1 MPAAYS
7 ILWLFGS
14 IATPIFQDKPAV
26 HFSLHLEHRT
36 VCHGRNH
43 RREQAGTAPDV
54 VIPARAIH
62 LPELRRWMHRG
73 ASEEAGSWRRRA
85 SEEAGW
91 GGLLHPSTC
100 RTQVVTAF
108 GAVEVVAA
116 LQHNSLEAPLFAHVA
131 THGRALWVRRRPC
144 TFILFRHLVALF
156 ASQLA
161 TSEKGGSWRRRTS
174 EEAGSWRRRASEV
187 AGWGGLLLPS
197 TCRTQVVTAFGAVEV
212 VAAALM
218 EAIATAHVAIHAIVV
233 RRRQCTFFLSRH
245 SVALFARRLT
255 TPSSWY
261 REGVDNWRREKAGSW
276 RRCASEEG
284 GSWRRRTSDEA
295 GSWRRRASEEASSWR
310 RRASEE
316 AGSWRRRA
324 SEEAGSWRRRAS
336 EEAGSW
342 RRRASEEGGSWRRRA
357 SEEGG
362 SCRWRASEEASS
374 WRRRASEEAGSWR
387 WRASE
392 EASSWRRRASEEG
405 GSWRRRASEEAGSCR
420 WRASDEACSWPRCA
434 SEEAGSWRRRAS
446 EEAGSWGR
454 CASEEVRSHEC
465 RRVGAG
471 GLPLQSCM
479 FCHNLL

>member
-62 LPELRRWMHRG
+62 LPELRRWIHRG

-116 LQHNSLEAPLFAHVA
+116 VQHNTPLHEAPLFAHVA
-131 THGRALWVRRRPC
+131 THGRAIWVRRRPC
-144 TFILFRHLVALF
+144 TFFLFRHLVALF

-174 EEAGSWRRRASEV
+174 EEAGSWRQRASEEAGSWRRRASEEAGRWRRRASEEGGSWRRRTSEEAGSWRRRTSEKAGSWRRRTSEEGGSWRRRTSEEAGSWRRRTSEEGGSCRRRASEE

-261 REGVDNWRREKAGSW
+261 REGVNNWRREKAGSW

-284 GSWRRRTSDEA
+284 GSWRRLTSDEA
-295 GSWRRRASEEASSWR
+295 GSWRRRASEEANSWR

-324 SEEAGSWRRRAS
+324 SEEAGSWRRRT
-336 EEAGSW
+336 
-342 RRRASEEGGSWRRRA
+342 SEEGGS
-357 SEEGG
+357 
-362 SCRWRASEEASS
+362 
-374 WRRRASEEAGSWR
+374 
-387 WRASE
+387 
-392 EASSWRRRASEEG
+392 
-405 GSWRRRASEEAGSCR
+405 
-420 WRASDEACSWPRCA
+420 
-434 SEEAGSWRRRAS
+434 
-446 EEAGSWGR
+446 
-454 CASEEVRSHEC
+454 
-465 RRVGAG
+465 
-471 GLPLQSCM
+471 
-479 FCHNLL
+479 

>member
-1 MPAAYS
+1 MPAANS

-62 LPELRRWMHRG
+62 LPELRRWIHRG

-116 LQHNSLEAPLFAHVA
+116 
-131 THGRALWVRRRPC
+131 
-144 TFILFRHLVALF
+144 
-156 ASQLA
+156 
-161 TSEKGGSWRRRTS
+161 
-174 EEAGSWRRRASEV
+174 
-187 AGWGGLLLPS
+187 
-197 TCRTQVVTAFGAVEV
+197 
-212 VAAALM
+212 ALM
-218 EAIATAHVAIHAIVV
+218 EAIATAHVAIHALVV

-261 REGVDNWRREKAGSW
+261 REGVNNWRREKAGSW

-324 SEEAGSWRRRAS
+324 SEEAGSWRRRT
-336 EEAGSW
+336 
-342 RRRASEEGGSWRRRA
+342 SEEGGS
-357 SEEGG
+357 
-362 SCRWRASEEASS
+362 
-374 WRRRASEEAGSWR
+374 
-387 WRASE
+387 
-392 EASSWRRRASEEG
+392 
-405 GSWRRRASEEAGSCR
+405 
-420 WRASDEACSWPRCA
+420 
-434 SEEAGSWRRRAS
+434 
-446 EEAGSWGR
+446 
-454 CASEEVRSHEC
+454 
-465 RRVGAG
+465 
-471 GLPLQSCM
+471 
-479 FCHNLL
+479 